1 MHVSRK
7 SDVLA
12 VPVSLP
18 IILFM
23 LLCAPVLADNQK
35 GIIIRHANGLIVNGV
50 YRVDAEI
57 DYQLSEEATQALLH
71 GVSLQMD
78 IEFQVKMKRPW
89 LWNKMIKES
98 MLSYRLEHHPLSGNF
113 LVTNLATGERDQ
125 FQNLAGAL
133 ENLGKIS
140 NYPLVTEDRLQPDKN
155 YLVEIRARLNKQAL
169 PAPLRPLAYL
179 SSRWHV
185 ASPGYEWMMQ

>member
-98 MLSYRLEHHPLSGNF
+98 VLSYRLEHHPLSGNF

-125 FQNLAGAL
+125 FPNLAGAL

-140 NYPLVTEDRLQPDKN
+140 NYPLVTQDRLQPDKN

>member
-98 MLSYRLEHHPLSGNF
+98 VLSYRLEHHPLSGNF

>member
-1 MHVSRK
+1 MLLSRK
-7 SDVLA
+7 SDVFA
-12 VPVSLP
+12 FSVSLP
-18 IILFM
+18 IILIL
-23 LLCAPVLADNQK
+23 LLCVPVLADNQK
-35 GIIIRHANGLIVNGV
+35 GIIIRHANGLIVNGM

-57 DYQLSEEATQALLH
+57 DYHLSEEATQALLH

-78 IEFQVKMKRPW
+78 IEFRVKLKRPW
-89 LWNKMIKES
+89 LWNKMIEES
-98 MLSYRLEHHPLSGNF
+98 VLSFRLEHHPLSGNF

-125 FQNLAGAL
+125 FQNLPGAL
-133 ENLGKIS
+133 DNLGKIS
-140 NYPLVTEDRLQPDKN
+140 NFPLITEDKLQPDKN

-185 ASPGYEWMMQ
+185 ASPGYKWMMQ